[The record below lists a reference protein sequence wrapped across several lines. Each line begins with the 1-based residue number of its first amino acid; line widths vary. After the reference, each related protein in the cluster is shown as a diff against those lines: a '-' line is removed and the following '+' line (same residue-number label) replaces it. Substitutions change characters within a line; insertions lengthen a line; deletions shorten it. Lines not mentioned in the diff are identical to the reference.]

1 MFQKFTSGVKLLPF
15 KKTGERG
22 GTRARR
28 QKSTFKY
35 GDPRGP
41 GAATDK
47 ERKRRDS
54 KTLLTHLSPGHKKGQ
69 KIVTFWMYIFYLP
82 RKKASKTEFVPK
94 GWKSNM
100 FIDITYKFKTQELS

>member
-1 MFQKFTSGVKLLPF
+1 MFQKFTSGVKQLPF
-15 KKTGERG
+15 KKTGEG
-22 GTRARR
+22 GSRAPP

-54 KTLLTHLSPGHKKGQ
+54 KTLLTHLSPGHKKG
-69 KIVTFWMYIFYLP
+69 
-82 RKKASKTEFVPK
+82 PK
-94 GWKSNM
+94 NCD
-100 FIDITYKFKTQELS
+100 FLDVHILSAKEEGIQNGVCTKRLEK